1 MDPLYIG
8 IALFVLFCCC
18 LSSSG
23 ALGYFAYTEEED
35 KKAKAEALKKKLIA
49 DEKKATE
56 EAKLAKIKADEA
68 AEIARVA
75 KEKADTAKT
84 TADKFIASGSFRQTG
99 EPDILANGEQLQGT
113 ALGPIN
119 FPCPVRGGG
128 SSIVRYGAK
137 GNYFLKYLP
146 EGTNSFDLSDTSIGG
161 DPAPGEPKQW
171 FARYQCV

>member
-8 IALFVLFCCC
+8 IALVVLCCCC

-23 ALGYFAYTEEED
+23 ALGYFSYTEEEA
-35 KKAKAEALKKKLIA
+35 KKVKAEELKKKLIA

-75 KEKADTAKT
+75 KEKSDATKII
-84 TADKFIASGSFRQTG
+84 ADKFTASSSIILTG
-99 EPDILANGEQLQGT
+99 QPDIAHGEQLTGT
-113 ALGPIN
+113 TFGPIN
-119 FPCPVRGGG
+119 FPCPIRSD
-128 SSIVRYGAK
+128 SSTIRYGAK
-137 GNYFLKYLP
+137 GKYFFKYLP
-146 EGTNSFDLSDTSIGG
+146 EGVNSFDLSDTSIGG

-171 FARYQCV
+171 FARYTCV

>member
-8 IALFVLFCCC
+8 IALVVLCCCC

-23 ALGYFAYTEEED
+23 ALGYFSYTEEEA
-35 KKAKAEALKKKLIA
+35 KKVKAEELKKKLIA

-75 KEKADTAKT
+75 KEKADTAKII
-84 TADKFIASGSFRQTG
+84 ADKFVASGSARLTG
-99 EPDILANGEQLQGT
+99 QPDILANGEQLQGT

-119 FPCPVRGGG
+119 FPCPVRSD
-128 SSIVRYGAK
+128 SSTVRYGAK
-137 GNYFLKYLP
+137 GKYFFKYLP
-146 EGTNSFDLSDTSIGG
+146 EGANSFDLTDASIGG

-171 FARYQCV
+171 FARYTCV